1 MPDMYKNG
9 HMKQQLTPP
18 AATMAVMSGTT
29 SLLASTSTLARPHK
43 GGSNGMCNDASINS
57 PNSPNYYPEYS
68 MTILAFSS
76 VFGGVSM
83 ATGTSDT
90 SGLLR
95 DDDDRI

>member
-1 MPDMYKNG
+1 
-9 HMKQQLTPP
+9 
-18 AATMAVMSGTT
+18 
-29 SLLASTSTLARPHK
+29 
-43 GGSNGMCNDASINS
+43 MCNDASIHL
-57 PNSPNYYPEYS
+57 PNYYPEYS
-68 MTILAFSS
+68 ITILAFSS